1 VVESSLEETA
11 PEPQLRVVAPPG
23 VFRPRSDTWLLAD
36 VLRTDRELRGSAVLD
51 VCTGSGALAVAAAR
65 AGARE
70 VTAVDVS
77 RRAVLAT
84 RLNARL
90 NGVRVKVLRGDLF
103 APVRGARF
111 DTIVSNPP
119 YLPAADDELPRSGP
133 ARAWDAGVNGR
144 VLLDRIAD
152 AAPAALRP
160 GGVLLLIHS
169 SLIGV
174 NETLERLRDRGLQDV
189 TVRASRRG
197 PLGPLLASRAAEL
210 ERRGLLQEGQ
220 REEEL
225 VVIRAQRSRFAVPG
239 PGRRS
244 LTREKE

>member
-1 VVESSLEETA
+1 VVESLLDETA
-11 PEPQLRVVAPPG
+11 GNPPLRVLAPPG
-23 VFRPRSDTWLLAD
+23 VFRPRSDTWLLAE
-36 VLRTDRELRGSAVLD
+36 VLRRNGELRGSAVLD
-51 VCTGSGALAVAAAR
+51 MCTGSGALAVAAAR

-77 RRAVLAT
+77 RRAVLAA

-103 APVRGARF
+103 GPVRGARF

-119 YLPAADDELPRSGP
+119 YLPAAEDELPRSGP
-133 ARAWDAGVNGR
+133 ARAWDAGLDGR

-152 AAPAALRP
+152 GAPAALRP
-160 GGVLLLIHS
+160 GGALLLIHS

-174 NETLERLRDRGLQDV
+174 SETLERLRDTGLQDV
-189 TVRASRRG
+189 KVLASRRG
-197 PLGPLLASRAAEL
+197 PLGPLLASRATEL
-210 ERRGLLQEGQ
+210 ERRGVLRMGQ

-225 VVIRAQRSRFAVPG
+225 VVIRGRRSRFAV
-239 PGRRS
+239 
-244 LTREKE
+244 